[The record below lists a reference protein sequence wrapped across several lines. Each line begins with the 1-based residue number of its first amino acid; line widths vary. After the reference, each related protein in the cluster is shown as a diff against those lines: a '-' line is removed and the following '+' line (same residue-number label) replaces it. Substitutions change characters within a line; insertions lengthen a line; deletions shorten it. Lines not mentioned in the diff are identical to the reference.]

1 MGLIV
6 FIQVVPV
13 GENDAEFL
21 ACKCDDFEAEYLPV
35 AKLVLKLPRCQL
47 YFVQISTQCVPD
59 LR

>member
-21 ACKCDDFEAEYLPV
+21 ACKYDDFEAEYLPV

-47 YFVQISTQCVPD
+47 YFV
-59 LR
+59 

>member
-21 ACKCDDFEAEYLPV
+21 ACKYDDFEAEYLPV
-35 AKLVLKLPRCQL
+35 AKLVLKLP
-47 YFVQISTQCVPD
+47 
-59 LR
+59 